1 MRILAGLPVL
11 VKKRNQGFTF
21 SALSCLVARVTGIVV
36 KRTEQEF
43 SDFLATERGFMSI
56 FGRFNEE
63 RLKFESYQSLFLDI
77 RARFRCVEKGR
88 QTGFSFV
95 FAAEQVARCHL
106 KDSQTGVFVSYNLDD
121 AKEKINFAKQMH
133 EELPLEYQKKIVTD
147 SATQIAFQS
156 NSYSKR
162 ISRIISHPS
171 KAPRGKTGDVYLDE
185 LAHYRND
192 REVYKGSTALIL
204 RSKGQLTICSSPL
217 GRRGLFWEI
226 ARQEMR
232 NYPAYTRQLV
242 PWWLCSFFCTDVK
255 RAALEAPGMETEE
268 RVQKFASKS
277 GGIRGQFDSM
287 ALEDFQEEFE
297 VIYSDEV
304 LSFFPYGLI
313 TKCTETELQMI
324 EDLYMLDR
332 CEGRLVGGF
341 DVGRK
346 KDVSELMIL
355 EENEKTKKK
364 KLVYCLTLEKKPL
377 HEQEDTLRELLMFS
391 PLARLAID
399 STGLGTQLGESLQA
413 DFPDIVEVVNFG
425 QVNKERMA
433 NDMKISLQKSEL
445 ILPADKKLVRQ
456 IHAIKKRITSFGN
469 AIFEVDTSG
478 NTKEIGHGDKFW
490 ALALANRR
498 DHAMMD
504 GTAEIGVTVI

>member
-1 MRILAGLPVL
+1 MTL
-11 VKKRNQGFTF
+11 F
-21 SALSCLVARVTGIVV
+21 VV

-43 SDFLATERGFMSI
+43 HDFVATERGFMSI
-56 FGRFNEE
+56 FGSFNEE
-63 RLKFESYQSLFLDI
+63 RLKFEAYQSQFLDTK
-77 RARFRCVEKGR
+77 ARFRCIEKSR
-88 QTGFSFV
+88 QTGYSFI

-106 KDSQTGVFVSYNLDD
+106 KDTQTGVFVSYNLDD
-121 AKEKINFAKQMH
+121 AKEKINYAKQLH

-147 SATQIAFQS
+147 SATQVAFQS
-156 NSYSKR
+156 NNHSKR

-204 RSKGQLTICSSPL
+204 RSKGQLTICSTPL

-232 NYPAYTRQLV
+232 NYKAFARQLV
-242 PWWLCSFFCTDVK
+242 PWWLCSFFCKDVR
-255 RAALEAPGMETEE
+255 RAALEAPSMDTEE
-268 RVQKFASKS
+268 RVRKFASKS
-277 GGIRGQFDSM
+277 GGILGQFDSM
-287 ALEDFQEEFE
+287 ALEDFQEEYE

-313 TKCTETELQMI
+313 TPCTDGEALI
-324 EDLYMLDR
+324 EDIYRLNH
-332 CEGRLVGGF
+332 CKGRLIGGF

-346 KDVSELMIL
+346 RDVSELMIL
-355 EENEKTKKK
+355 EQDDKTMEK
-364 KLVYCLTLEKKPL
+364 KLVYSMTLEKTPL

-391 PLARLAID
+391 PLASLAID

-425 QVNKERMA
+425 QANKERMA
-433 NDMKISLQKSEL
+433 NDMKVSLQKKEL
-445 ILPADKKLVRQ
+445 SLPADRKLIRQ
-456 IHAIKKRITSFGN
+456 IHAIKKRITSHGN
-469 AIFEVDTSG
+469 AIFEVDTGG
-478 NTKEIGHGDKFW
+478 NVKEIGHGDKFW

-498 DHAMMD
+498 DRTMI
-504 GTAEIGVTVI
+504 GGPVEIGVSTIG